1 MGMTT
6 KPRTVLIERE
16 YGLEVRYQIIKP
28 RGGGA
33 HQKHLVFDSRE
44 QFERYFMERD
54 GIVPELEQNWRVSNE
69 GDWVL
74 ADDGG
79 VCQIIKRG
87 DLKHGKDTAKKKAS
101 PHGYRRTVVGT
112 FNSARHYSMDTD
124 FTKHVSRY
132 TFTNNPQAYSYMHQM
147 KNRDYLTKK
156 ERKFVAN
163 LMMFLQ
169 QGNGRQESMIM
180 AVKEAGYTARDLH
193 STLEKANLLIQQD
206 RIMKLISEQMTDAA
220 EELGITVKAVMK
232 DVWEMG
238 HGDENGEG
246 KARREDVRLSA
257 LKQSGM
263 YAGIERPEILEQ
275 GSLDTGYSGFEP
287 AKITEG
293 KETPDLGADALEA
306 EFTEFTPTEKTETK

>member
-6 KPRTVLIERE
+6 KPRKVEIERI
-16 YGLEVRYQIIKP
+16 YGLEIRFQIIKP

-33 HQKHLVFDSRE
+33 HQKHFVFDSRQ
-44 QFERYFMERD
+44 QFELYFMTKD
-54 GIVPELEQNWRVSNE
+54 GVIPKLVTNWRVSNE

-79 VCQIIKRG
+79 ICQIIKRG
-87 DLKHGKDTAKKKAS
+87 DLKHGKDTAKKKVS
-101 PHGYRRTVVGT
+101 PNGYRRTVVGT
-112 FNSARHYSMDTD
+112 FNSSKHYGMDTD

-180 AVKEAGYTARDLH
+180 AVKEAGYNARDIH

-257 LKQSGM
+257 LKQSGV
-263 YAGIERPEILEQ
+263 YAGMEKPELNDQAQID
-275 GSLDTGYSGFEP
+275 SGYSGFEP
-287 AKITEG
+287 AKIVDG
-293 KETPDLGADALEA
+293 KDTPNLGADALEA
-306 EFTEFTPTEKTETK
+306 EFAQIQNGDEQ